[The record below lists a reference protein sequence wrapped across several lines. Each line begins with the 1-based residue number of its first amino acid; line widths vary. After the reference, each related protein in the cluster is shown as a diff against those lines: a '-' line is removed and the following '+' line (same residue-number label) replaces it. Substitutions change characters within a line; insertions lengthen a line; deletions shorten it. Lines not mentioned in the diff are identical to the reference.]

1 MLPRVKI
8 NFSNG
13 ALGTVAPSA
22 DCVAGLIVTASA
34 VSDTFVLGN
43 GYILHQVS
51 DLATLGLNSTNNA
64 FAYKHIKEFYDAAGD
79 GAELWLMG
87 VADSVKPSDAVDK
100 ENAYAKKLI
109 LLSNG
114 RIRFIAVAHKP
125 AAAYEAVIDDG
136 LDSDVLVAAQK
147 AQQLAEWATN
157 SRYAPVFVLLAA
169 RGYAKENIT
178 GLTDLTT
185 FNYNRVGIVLGDTV
199 NESEGAAV
207 ALVAGQIAACS
218 VHRHIGRVRDGSLPV
233 ISIYIDDEDPSV
245 ANVETLNDKGY
256 ITFRTFTGKSG
267 YFISDDC
274 LATAISD
281 DYRSIARRRT
291 IDKAY
296 RIAYNTMLEFVND
309 EVPVTDD
316 GYVSPAYA
324 KGIESEVIAS
334 IANEMTAAGELG
346 TDPSDT
352 SDKGCK
358 CYVNPKQNILA
369 TSKLNMVIQVKPYG
383 YAKYI
388 DIELG
393 FITTNTEE

>member
-22 DCVAGLIVTASA
+22 DCVAGLIVTAAA

-43 GYILHQVS
+43 GYILHQMS

-64 FAYKHIKEFYDAAGD
+64 FAYRHIKEFYDAAGD

-185 FNYNRVGIVLGDTV
+185 LNYNRVGIVLGDTV

-207 ALVAGQIAACS
+207 ALVAGQIAARP
-218 VHRHIGRVRDGSLPV
+218 VHRHIGRVKDGRLPA

-281 DYRSIARRRT
+281 DYRSIAHRRT

-296 RIAYNTMLEFVND
+296 RIAYNTTLEFVND

-316 GYVSPAYA
+316 GYISPAYA
-324 KGIESEVIAS
+324 KDLESEVIAS

-358 CYVNPKQNILA
+358 CYVNPKQNILS
-369 TSKLNMVIQVKPYG
+369 TSKWNMVIKVKPYG
-383 YAKYI
+383 YGKYI

>member
-1 MLPRVKI
+1 MLPGVNI

-22 DCVAGLIVTASA
+22 DCVAGLIVTAAA

-43 GYILHQVS
+43 GYILHQMS

-64 FAYKHIKEFYDAAGD
+64 FAYKHIKEFYDTAGD

-100 ENAYAKKLI
+100 ENAYAKKLF

-125 AAAYEAVIDDG
+125 AAAYEADIEDG

-147 AQQLAEWATN
+147 AQQLAEWATD
-157 SRYAPVFVLLAA
+157 SRFAPLFVLLAA

-178 GLTDLTT
+178 ELADLTK
-185 FNYNRVGIVLGDTV
+185 FNYNRVGVVLGDTV
-199 NESEGAAV
+199 KESEGAAV
-207 ALVAGQIAACS
+207 ALVAGQIAACP
-218 VHRHIGRVRDGSLPV
+218 VHRHIGRVRNGSLPV
-233 ISIYIDDEDPSV
+233 MSLFIDDEDPSV
-245 ANVETLNDKGY
+245 ANVETVNDKGY

-267 YFISDDC
+267 YFIADDN
-274 LATAISD
+274 LATSTSD
-281 DYRSIARRRT
+281 DYRSIAHRRT

-316 GYVSPAYA
+316 GYISPAYA

-334 IANEMTAAGELG
+334 IANEMAAAGELG

>member
-22 DCVAGLIVTASA
+22 DCVAGLIVTAAA

-43 GYILHQVS
+43 GYILHQMS

-207 ALVAGQIAACS
+207 ALVAGQIAARP
-218 VHRHIGRVRDGSLPV
+218 VHRHIGRVKDGRLPA

-281 DYRSIARRRT
+281 DYRSIAHRRT

-296 RIAYNTMLEFVND
+296 RIAYNTTLEFVND

-316 GYVSPAYA
+316 GYISPAYA
-324 KGIESEVIAS
+324 KDLESEVIAS

-346 TDPSDT
+346 IDPSDT

-358 CYVNPKQNILA
+358 CYVNPKQNILS
-369 TSKLNMVIQVKPYG
+369 TSKWNMVIKVKPYG
-383 YAKYI
+383 YGKYI

>member
-22 DCVAGLIVTASA
+22 DCVAGLIVTAAA

-43 GYILHQVS
+43 GYIIHQMS

-109 LLSNG
+109 LLANG

-125 AAAYEAVIDDG
+125 AAAYEADIEDG

-147 AQQLAEWATN
+147 AQQLAEWATD
-157 SRYAPVFVLLAA
+157 SRFAPLFVLLAA

-178 GLTDLTT
+178 ELADLTT
-185 FNYNRVGIVLGDTV
+185 FNYNRVGVVLGDTV
-199 NESEGAAV
+199 KESEGAAV
-207 ALVAGQIAACS
+207 ALVAGQIAACP
-218 VHRHIGRVRDGSLPV
+218 VHRHIGRVRDGALPV
-233 ISIYIDDEDPSV
+233 MSLFIDDDDPSV
-245 ANVETLNDKGY
+245 ANVETVNDKGY

-267 YFISDDC
+267 
-274 LATAISD
+274 
-281 DYRSIARRRT
+281 
-291 IDKAY
+291 
-296 RIAYNTMLEFVND
+296 
-309 EVPVTDD
+309 
-316 GYVSPAYA
+316 
-324 KGIESEVIAS
+324 
-334 IANEMTAAGELG
+334 
-346 TDPSDT
+346 
-352 SDKGCK
+352 
-358 CYVNPKQNILA
+358 
-369 TSKLNMVIQVKPYG
+369 
-383 YAKYI
+383 
-388 DIELG
+388 
-393 FITTNTEE
+393 